1 MKNRFVVPSQILIA
15 AIFVGLCYHPC
26 MFIRIKSTPNSP
38 QKSVQIV
45 ASVRDG
51 NKVRQKIMRHV
62 CVAQNDAELAQ
73 LKELAEFIKTQ
84 MEEEHQPQLFP
95 ADEVAKQVIAAKKM
109 GTTRDEELTVDLK
122 QLHETQRTI
131 TGIHEVYGEI
141 YQQIGF
147 DRLWGQSSRFFARK
161 EILKH
166 ITLARIAQP
175 DSKRAGI
182 AALERDFG
190 IKIPLT
196 SVYRMMDNL
205 DDKAIDFIQG
215 VALSAAQQM
224 LGESLDVLFYD
235 CTTLYFESFVSD
247 ELRQSC

>member
-1 MKNRFVVPSQILIA
+1 MET
-15 AIFVGLCYHPC
+15 
-26 MFIRIKSTPNSP
+26 TP
-38 QKSVQIV
+38 
-45 ASVRDG
+45 
-51 NKVRQKIMRHV
+51 
-62 CVAQNDAELAQ
+62 
-73 LKELAEFIKTQ
+73 
-84 MEEEHQPQLFP
+84 
-95 ADEVAKQVIAAKKM
+95 
-109 GTTRDEELTVDLK
+109 DEELTVDLK

-175 DSKRAGI
+175 DSKRAGV

-247 ELRQSC
+247 ICQDTCPFLYAASSLISVFSTPSFSGFSHTSPTGSRFRVPRLHRSGFRCFAAW

>member
-1 MKNRFVVPSQILIA
+1 MV

-38 QKSVQIV
+38 RKSVQIV

-62 CVAQNDAELAQ
+62 GVAQNDAELAQ

-147 DRLWGQSSRFFARK
+147 DRLWGQSSRFPDFA
-161 EILKH
+161 H
-166 ITLARIAQP
+166 
-175 DSKRAGI
+175 
-182 AALERDFG
+182 
-190 IKIPLT
+190 
-196 SVYRMMDNL
+196 
-205 DDKAIDFIQG
+205 
-215 VALSAAQQM
+215 
-224 LGESLDVLFYD
+224 
-235 CTTLYFESFVSD
+235 FES
-247 ELRQSC
+247 